1 MRSVIIEAQTREE
14 VMTEME
20 ERMKRMEGVYSRRL
34 MQEVR
39 FCLFLTISFG
49 MRWLTD
55 GGVGC
60 RLSSMR

>member
-39 FCLFLTISFG
+39 TILLILSYHYHCHFEFLFN
-49 MRWLTD
+49 
-55 GGVGC
+55 
-60 RLSSMR
+60 